1 MVSRFCGVA
10 GVCVSLLLSGC
21 ASRSEFQKGYDRGS
35 ADTVKRQ
42 YWIQQN
48 LQKGEKESP
57 YRLTYYRFTVPP
69 DPKATV
75 KTVPHQIAIPV
86 YE

>member
-1 MVSRFCGVA
+1 VSRFCGIA
-10 GVCVSLLLSGC
+10 CVSLCLFGC

-57 YRLTYYRFTVPP
+57 YRLTYCRFTVPP
-69 DPKATV
+69 DPKAAV
-75 KTVPHQIAIPV
+75 KTVPQQIAIPV